1 MKLFH
6 PPLSASNIKYG
17 DDDKSRIKQVES
29 HKFETTARVTNSP
42 ETPKQMEKQQK

>member
-6 PPLSASNIKYG
+6 PPLSASNIKCG